1 MGTIADK
8 LTYLSNT
15 KAAIKNAITA
25 KGVTVSDGDTFR
37 SYADKISSISGGG
50 GSEFTGFADD
60 SAIPFYKYICKC
72 INVNQRYIAVIDT
85 ANNEIEKLVS
95 LSNIKSCARSIKFKS
110 GATTFYTD
118 QFMLVMSG
126 NGYTAIPFPY
136 IDLSDRK
143 NYSDGILYQDSSTEH
158 LIAVTDCTTF
168 DGGIVDKMM
177 FNPYS
182 FVDWSEKVENIPF
195 KRLYTVSSALTPYFM
210 LRWITYD
217 KTSGIHSQLEGF
229 FSNTEPILG
238 TDGVVR
244 FNWSP
249 RVRLDMT
256 SQWTA
261 KKTLTFENSFK
272 SVEWYID
279 YSLAEDFP
287 LRTCD
292 IRDTSGQIVLPR
304 NIDINDIVTTA

>member
-1 MGTIADK
+1 MGTISDK
-8 LTYLSNT
+8 LTYLSDT

-25 KGVTVSDGDTFR
+25 KGVTVSDDDTFR
-37 SYADKISSISGGG
+37 SYADKINAISGGG
-50 GSEFTGFADD
+50 GFTGFADN
-60 SAIPFYKYICKC
+60 SAIPFYRYICKC
-72 INVNQRYIAVIDT
+72 INANQRYIAVVDT

-95 LSNIKSCARSIKFKS
+95 LSNIKSCARSVKFKS

-118 QFMLVMSG
+118 ELSLFMSG
-126 NGYTAIPFPY
+126 NGYTVISFPY
-136 IDLSDRK
+136 VNLSK
-143 NYSDGILYQDSSTEH
+143 QESYSDSGLHQGSTEH
-158 LIAVTDCTTF
+158 LIAVTDCTAF
-168 DGGIVDKMM
+168 DGGITDKMM

-182 FVDWSEKVENIPF
+182 FVDWPEKVENIPF

-210 LRWITYD
+210 LRWRTYD

-238 TDGVVR
+238 TDGKVR

-249 RVRLDMT
+249 RVSLDMT
-256 SQWTA
+256 NTWTA
-261 KKTLTFENSFK
+261 KKTLTFENSFT
-272 SVEWYID
+272 SVKWSID

-292 IRDTSGQIVLPR
+292 ILDTNGQIVLPR
-304 NIDINDIVTTA
+304 NIDISDIITTA